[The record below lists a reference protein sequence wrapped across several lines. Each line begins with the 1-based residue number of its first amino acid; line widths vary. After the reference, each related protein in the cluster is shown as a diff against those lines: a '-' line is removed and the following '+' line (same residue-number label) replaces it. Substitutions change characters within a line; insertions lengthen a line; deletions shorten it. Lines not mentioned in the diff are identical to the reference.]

1 MAVEVTLSA
10 GEMAVAQQLAA
21 MRNAVARAGKVRN
34 AKMGP
39 QSDYQTDLDGLV
51 AEIAFAKMMNVY
63 PDLSVYPRH
72 GGVDAVVNGIRIDV
86 KSTRYPHGHLVAV
99 IGKESDAV
107 DRYVL
112 GHVNDNMVRFFGW
125 ATSDELIRQEN
136 MKDFGHGSGYALPQQ
151 QLHPFKETP
160 QEDQ

>member
-1 MAVEVTLSA
+1 MGTVITLSA

-39 QSDYQTDLDGLV
+39 QSDYQTDIDGLV
-51 AEIAFAKMMNVY
+51 AEIAFCKMMNVY

-72 GGVDAVVNGIRIDV
+72 GGVDAYVNGSAVDV
-86 KSTRYPHGHLVAV
+86 KSTRYAHGHLVAV
-99 IGKESDAV
+99 TGKEIDAV

-112 GHVNDNMVRFFGW
+112 AHVQDNQVRFLGW
-125 ATSDELIRQEN
+125 ASSDELIRQDN
-136 MKDFGHGSGYALPQQ
+136 LKDFGHGVGYALGQDK
-151 QLHPFKETP
+151 LHPFRET
-160 QEDQ
+160 QAQDQ